1 MKKLQGVN
9 EQVNLHI
16 GGHVFHL
23 NNLKNWSKADF
34 KKVFEGK
41 LQVDMDL
48 VWDKIEK
55 GIQEM
60 AKQEHRRLNP
70 IKLEKAP
77 KKTKVEK
84 TYKTK

>member
-1 MKKLQGVN
+1 MEQFQGVN
-9 EQVNLHI
+9 EHGDLHI
-16 GGHVFHL
+16 RGHIFHL
-23 NNLKNWSKADF
+23 HNLKNWSKADF
-34 KKVFEGK
+34 KKVFAGK

-70 IKLEKAP
+70 NKLEKAP

-84 TYKTK
+84 AIKTK